1 MFVWIQPDG
10 VVRFVYE
17 DALRGLLALGQP
29 TLRRASHVEPTS
41 NGQWIADLGPM
52 DGPVLGPFETRAA
65 ALDTER
71 AWLVHQFNAGHPQR
85 GASLCDPSRPR
96 PQPPRP
102 RTRPRPAPPDEC
114 TRT

>member
-29 TLRRASHVEPTS
+29 TIHRASHVEPTPD
-41 NGQWIADLGPM
+41 GQWIADLGPM
-52 DGPVLGPFETRAA
+52 DGPVFGPFETRAA

-71 AWLVHQFNAGHPQR
+71 AWLEHHFASGQPHR
-85 GASLCDPSRPR
+85 GESSCDPSRPL
-96 PQPPRP
+96 PPPHGTR
-102 RTRPRPAPPDEC
+102 RTPVPP
-114 TRT
+114 

>member
-65 ALDTER
+65 ALEAEHT
-71 AWLVHQFNAGHPQR
+71 WLVHHFTGGPPQE
-85 GASLCDPSRPR
+85 GASSCGPSH
-96 PQPPRP
+96 
-102 RTRPRPAPPDEC
+102 
-114 TRT
+114 